1 MGPDLTP
8 AGHRVGILGGSFD
21 PIHYGHLRLAETM
34 REALSLD
41 KVLFVPAQ
49 VSPFKTGRTTTPA
62 ALRAKMVEAAIDNN
76 PFFQMWTGELER
88 PGPSFTVD
96 TLRQLTAEFP
106 DDPLWL
112 LAGTDAVRDL
122 PLWREP
128 ETIVRLARLAVG
140 ARPGTESAEAL
151 DALPENWRERV
162 DFVPMTPVDL
172 ASTDLR
178 QRVASGRSIRY
189 LVPPSVAE
197 IIDKNDLY
205 RQPEIPR

>member
-1 MGPDLTP
+1 MGPDLNP
-8 AGHRVGILGGSFD
+8 SRRRVGILGGSFD
-21 PIHYGHLRLAETM
+21 PIHFGHLRLAESM
-34 REALSLD
+34 REALALD
-41 KVLFVPAQ
+41 TVLFVPAQ

-62 ALRAKMVEAAIDNN
+62 ALRAKMVGAAIDDN
-76 PFFQMWTGELER
+76 PLFQIWTGELER

-96 TLRQLTAEFP
+96 TLRQLTDELP
-106 DDPLWL
+106 DDQLWL

-128 ETIVRLARLAVG
+128 ETIVRLARLAVA
-140 ARPGTESAEAL
+140 ARPGTDPVDAL
-151 DALPENWRERV
+151 AALPETWRERV
-162 DFVPMTPVDL
+162 DFVTMTPVDL

-197 IIDKNDLY
+197 IIDVNDLY
-205 RQPEIPR
+205 KQPEIPL